1 MPAIV
6 DGYVTGLGSEK
17 LVPKLRPGALTN
29 IKLSAEEGFVLSR
42 IDGRTNIAQLVL
54 LVPFDAEVT
63 VVILKQLV
71 KLGAIE
77 IPGADISVPLPS
89 LTPQMPATPSAG
101 ESPGSPTASPDTLD
115 GIDLT
120 AEQARRIDEFYA
132 TLEGRDA
139 FELLE
144 VTRDADKKEIKRAY
158 FKLSKEFHP
167 DRFFQKNIGPYKERL
182 SKIFQSIKNA
192 FELLSDDAR
201 RNAYLESVQPK

>member
-6 DGYVTGLGSEK
+6 DGYVSGLGSET
-17 LVPKLRPGALTN
+17 LVPKPRPGAFAS

-54 LVPFDAEVT
+54 LVPFDTEVT

-89 LTPQMPATPSAG
+89 LAPEKPVQTAG
-101 ESPGSPTASPDTLD
+101 DSLLD
-115 GIDLT
+115 GLEIT
-120 AEQARRIDEFYA
+120 AEQARRVDEFFA
-132 TLEGRDA
+132 ALERKDA

-144 VTRDADKKEIKRAY
+144 VTRDADKREIKRAY

-167 DRFFQKNIGPYKERL
+167 DRFFNKNIGPYRERL

-201 RNAYLESVQPK
+201 RNAYLDSVQK